1 MESSKIFRPSSVSK
15 LTKESRSNSAIVFL
29 STLTVEVNSL
39 VKDGTGNAGN
49 MKKYAR
55 NVLYDKLHRG
65 SVLVCVGL
73 TLYGTVLLGDHFY
86 KYFKY
91 VRPQIQASKE
101 AAEKELLSE
110 GSSERL
116 NM

>member
-1 MESSKIFRPSSVSK
+1 MIFTVVFYTVFVSVS
-15 LTKESRSNSAIVFL
+15 
-29 STLTVEVNSL
+29 
-39 VKDGTGNAGN
+39 DN

-65 SVLVCVGL
+65 GVLVCIGL
-73 TLYGTVLLGDHFY
+73 TLYGSVLLGDHFY

-91 VRPQIQASKE
+91 VKPQIEAAKQ
-101 AAEKELLSE
+101 AAEKELLAE

-116 NM
+116 V

>member
-1 MESSKIFRPSSVSK
+1 MLFTVVFYTVFVSVS
-15 LTKESRSNSAIVFL
+15 
-29 STLTVEVNSL
+29 
-39 VKDGTGNAGN
+39 DN

-65 SVLVCVGL
+65 GVLVCIGL
-73 TLYGTVLLGDHFY
+73 TLYGSVLLGDHFY

-91 VRPQIQASKE
+91 VKPQIEAAKQ
-101 AAEKELLSE
+101 AAEKELLAE

-116 NM
+116 V